1 MTTTTLVLGS
11 VTSGKAAYARS
22 LLPSDV
28 DVTYIAAAPQVA
40 DRSPLWAR
48 RVEALRRDR
57 PTQWTTV
64 ETTEL
69 TRAIL
74 HVRNPVV
81 VGGLQHWATALID
94 EADLWHD
101 PGAALDLV
109 RGRAQELAALWLMAP
124 YDAVALSRIE
134 DTGDPDVDEGAWLR
148 AAGLAV
154 VNAELSAV
162 SRQVHHLVAGRVL
175 DLSAA
180 PLAPTPD
187 RPF

>member
-22 LLPSDV
+22 LLPADSE
-28 DVTYIAAAPQVA
+28 VTYIAAAPQVA
-40 DRSPLWAR
+40 GRSELWAR

-57 PTQWTTV
+57 PAQWHTV
-64 ETTEL
+64 ETSDV

-74 HVRNPVV
+74 HVRHPVV
-81 VGGLQHWATALID
+81 VGGLQHWATTLID
-94 EADLWHD
+94 EADLWSD

-109 RGRAQELAALWLMAP
+109 RERSQELAALWSLAP

-148 AAGLAV
+148 AAGLAI
-154 VNAELSAV
+154 VNAEISGV
-162 SRQVHHLVAGRVL
+162 STHVHHLVAGRVL
-175 DLSAA
+175 DLSS
-180 PLAPTPD
+180 APTAPMPD